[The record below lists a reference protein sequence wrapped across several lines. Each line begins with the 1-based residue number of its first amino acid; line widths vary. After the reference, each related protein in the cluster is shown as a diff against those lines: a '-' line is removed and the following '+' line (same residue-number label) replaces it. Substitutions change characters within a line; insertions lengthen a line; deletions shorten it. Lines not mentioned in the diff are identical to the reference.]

1 MNHCSHITDK
11 ITGSVIELVVFLS
24 LHVTSDFSMSNDDR
38 NKFRIVPNGSEFN
51 SDRVQI
57 IESGPRLTAVTIRS
71 SPAATD
77 LDGDLSFLNFR
88 MRGGIS
94 ISRSRARHDQL
105 GWKSIIHFNFIA
117 LSYATV
123 RYIFTVVSHG

>member
-1 MNHCSHITDK
+1 
-11 ITGSVIELVVFLS
+11 
-24 LHVTSDFSMSNDDR
+24 MSNDDR

-123 RYIFTVVSHG
+123 RYIYIYRG